1 MKPLWMAALLTV
13 AAPLACAAQ
22 VRLGDPAPNPE
33 KARAEAVERAT
44 TVLRDALEL
53 PKAEEITVSS
63 SKAATW
69 PDASLGCP
77 EKDHMYAQVVTS
89 GWTVVLEAA
98 GRTHEVHV
106 SGKRAVICE
115 GRRKPAGDR

>member
-1 MKPLWMAALLTV
+1 MNPLWIAALLTV

-53 PKAEEITVSS
+53 PKTEAIAVES

-77 EKDHMYAQVVTS
+77 EKDHMYAQV
-89 GWTVVLEAA
+89 
-98 GRTHEVHV
+98 RHV
-106 SGKRAVICE
+106 RLDGGPQ
-115 GRRKPAGDR
+115 GRRSDARGARGRQAGGHL